1 MDNLDRRAKSGGK
14 NRSSRVW
21 SAGRNPLLGLVGKRA
36 PAGLAARSLPVQEWL
51 EGKAFR
57 PRIRAATDSDR
68 RSRLEVGLYVKLD
81 VGIVDRRGAG
91 AAVRL
96 RGGQHDGSVGGGGMF
111 PCLHV
116 ALAGG
121 DDGWPEEALNDV
133 QNE

>member
-21 SAGRNPLLGLVGKRA
+21 SAGRNPLLGLVGKGA
-36 PAGLAARSLPVQEWL
+36 PGRLAGRSLPVQEWL
-51 EGKAFR
+51 EGKGFR

-81 VGIVDRRGAG
+81 VGIIDRRGAG
-91 AAVRL
+91 AVVCV
-96 RGGQHDGSVGGGGMF
+96 RGGQYDSSVGGGGIF
-111 PCLHV
+111 PDLYV

-133 QNE
+133 QKE